1 MVAIY
6 QVDFMYQHTCFRGAR
21 DFPISVT
28 VEFFEVGRN
37 SIADMGNFRLKIFGK
52 GLQIIITVLNGS
64 FTFDQMLN
72 QQT

>member
-6 QVDFMYQHTCFRGAR
+6 QVNFMHQHTCFWGAGG
-21 DFPISVT
+21 FPISVT

-37 SIADMGNFRLKIFGK
+37 SIADMSNFRLKIFGK
-52 GLQIIITVLNGS
+52 GQQIIITVLNGS